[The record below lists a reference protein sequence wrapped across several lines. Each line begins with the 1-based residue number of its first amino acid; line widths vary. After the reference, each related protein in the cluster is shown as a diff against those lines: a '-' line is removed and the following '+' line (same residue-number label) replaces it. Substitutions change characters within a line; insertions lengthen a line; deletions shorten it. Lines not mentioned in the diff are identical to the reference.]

1 VTHVL
6 NSNDFYGKHMYENCK
21 VTKGMKSNWENC
33 LKSRKD
39 SICHQMLC

>member
-21 VTKGMKSNWENC
+21 ETKGMK
-33 LKSRKD
+33 
-39 SICHQMLC
+39 